1 MIIVC
6 YPGDKS
12 KSKDGNGHSKTY
24 APFQMADTIS
34 PIIKKCFTDS
44 KIAQSYSLGRTKTT
58 QIINGA
64 VKPFYK

>member
-1 MIIVC
+1 MTKAEVKMAMAIV
-6 YPGDKS
+6 KH
-12 KSKDGNGHSKTY
+12 N

-34 PIIKKCFTDS
+34 PIIRECFKDS
-44 KIAQSYSLGRTKTT
+44 KIAQSYSSGRTKTT